1 MARKLAQRLCI
12 EATVKAVQPLHVGGY
27 GDTLE
32 TDMPLAENG
41 RGEIYLP
48 GTSLAGMLRAWMDR
62 HIAGSSAWL
71 KQLWG
76 DQTGA
81 SDDCASRLV
90 VSDAPIT
97 LPPGLMVERWDG
109 VGIDRQW
116 GTAATGIKFDR
127 VVLPRGATF
136 TLRLSVDLPDQAQDA
151 NRIRAGLGHLLAAL
165 QSGQL
170 HLGAATTRGLGQITL
185 DSSPLNIRE
194 QDWSSRAG
202 VLAVLGASN
211 QSSPGKLLTIQ
222 NLKDAD
228 PACQVDPMDWL
239 DIVIDWQPVGPLMV
253 KAGTDGMAV
262 DMLPMVSGKDGKLTL
277 VLPGSGVKGALR
289 FQAERIVRTVRGHTA
304 LAWDQPDNDS
314 ERKRLGIQLAL
325 ELVEPL
331 FGGGKRRSCTGAQQ
345 ETGRGALAV
354 ATCYANTTFTP
365 QQWRNIAGAPAETD
379 GTTAETQLYQALRA
393 ANLRGNAGGPDVQ
406 QAYHVAVDRWTGGA
420 AESLLYSALEP
431 LGLQWEPLHLRLD
444 LGRLSSR
451 YPALAKPAVALL
463 LLVLRDLNAKRIPL
477 GFGGNRGY
485 GEVNVRNIRFTG
497 PQTTEWAWLDKVSLA
512 DLPVQKNVSLKDL
525 EIEWQKWINLPQ
537 GSSS

>member
-1 MARKLAQRLCI
+1 MARKLARRLCI
-12 EATVKAVQPLHVGGY
+12 EATVTAAQPLHVGGY

-41 RGEIYLP
+41 WGEIYLP
-48 GTSLAGMLRAWMDR
+48 GTSLAGVLRAWMDR

-81 SDDCASRLV
+81 ADDCASRLV
-90 VSDAPIT
+90 VSDAPVK
-97 LPPGLMVERWDG
+97 LPPGLTVERWDG

-127 VVLPRGATF
+127 AVLPRGATF
-136 TLRLSVDLPDQAQDA
+136 TLRLSVDLPDEAQDA
-151 NRIRAGLGHLLAAL
+151 NHIRAGLGHLLAAL

-170 HLGAATTRGLGQITL
+170 RLGAATTRGLGKITL
-185 DSSPLNIRE
+185 DPLSLKIRK

-202 VLAVLGASN
+202 VLAVLGAPN
-211 QSSPGKLLTIQ
+211 QSSAGKLLTIQ
-222 NLKDAD
+222 DLKDAD
-228 PACQVDPMDWL
+228 PACQVNPMDWL

-289 FQAERIVRTVRGHTA
+289 FQAERIVRTVRGLTA

-331 FGGGKRRSCTGAQQ
+331 FGGGKRRAAAGAQA
-345 ETGRGALAV
+345 ETGRGTLTV
-354 ATCYANTTFTP
+354 ASCYANTMFTP
-365 QQWRNIAGAPAETD
+365 QQWRNIAGAPAEPE
-379 GTTAETQLYQALRA
+379 GTEADTQLYSALEA
-393 ANLRGNAGGPDVQ
+393 AKLREIENGPDVQ

-431 LGLQWEPLHLRLD
+431 LGLKWEPLHLRLD

-451 YPALAKPAVALL
+451 YPELAKPAVVLL
-463 LLVLRDLNAKRIPL
+463 LLVLRDLSARRIPL

-485 GEVNVRNIRFTG
+485 GEVNVRNIQFTG
-497 PQTTEWAWLDKVSLA
+497 PQTAEWAWLDNVSLT
-512 DLPVQKNVSLKDL
+512 DLPVQQNASLKDL
-525 EIEWQKWINLPQ
+525 EIEWQKWINLP
-537 GSSS
+537 

>member
-1 MARKLAQRLCI
+1 MARKLARRLCI
-12 EATVKAVQPLHVGGY
+12 EATVTAAQPLHVGGY

-41 RGEIYLP
+41 WGEIYLP
-48 GTSLAGMLRAWMDR
+48 GTSLAGVLRAWMDR

-81 SDDCASRLV
+81 ADDCASRLV

-97 LPPGLMVERWDG
+97 RPPGLTVERWDG

-136 TLRLSVDLPDQAQDA
+136 TLRLGVDLPDQAQDA
-151 NRIRAGLGHLLAAL
+151 NRIHAGLGHLLAAL

-185 DSSPLNIRE
+185 NSSTLKIRE

-202 VLAVLGASN
+202 VLAVLGAPN
-211 QSSPGKLLTIQ
+211 RSSADKLLTIQ
-222 NLKDAD
+222 DLNNAD
-228 PACQVDPMDWL
+228 PACQVNPMDWL
-239 DIVIDWQPVGPLMV
+239 DIVIDWEPVGPLMV
-253 KAGTDGMAV
+253 KSGADGMAV

-331 FGGGKRRSCTGAQQ
+331 FGGGKRRSGAGAQA
-345 ETGRGALAV
+345 ETGHGALTV
-354 ATCYANTTFTP
+354 ASCYANTMFTP
-365 QQWRNIAGAPAETD
+365 QQWRNIAGAPAEPE
-379 GTTAETQLYQALRA
+379 GTEADTQLYQALRA
-393 ANLRGNAGGPDVQ
+393 ANLRGSAGNPDVQ

-420 AESLLYSALEP
+420 AESFLYSALEP
-431 LGLQWEPLHLRLD
+431 LGMQWEPLHLRLD

-451 YPALAKPAVALL
+451 YPSLAKPAVALL
-463 LLVLRDLNAKRIPL
+463 LLVLRDLSARRIPL

-485 GEVNVRNIRFTG
+485 GEVKVRNIQFTG
-497 PQTTEWAWLDKVSLA
+497 PQTAEWAWLDKVSLA
-512 DLPVQKNVSLKDL
+512 DLPVQQNASIKDL